1 MRLSIDH
8 RMRYSFSEPQARVVQ
23 LLRMTPLDSA
33 TQTVLDWNIGV
44 DCDARL
50 RQGHDGYG
58 NVTTMLYLD
67 GPIESISL
75 TISGEVLTEDGNGRV
90 TGVAEAL
97 PPLFFLR
104 ETPLTIADDGV
115 RDLAAIVPGRSLD
128 DVYALGALVS
138 ETVKPRERKTPK
150 SRTAAEVVALGSGNV
165 RDCAHAL
172 IATARAAGI
181 PARFVTG
188 HCLTGPNVARHYSS
202 HCWAELHVEG
212 AGWIGFDPSA
222 GCCPGENYVR
232 VAIGLDASDSTPL
245 SGTRRGGGIEEL
257 DIDIRVAR
265 SQAQG

>member
-50 RQGHDGYG
+50 RQGRDGYG
-58 NVTTMLYLD
+58 NVTTMLYID
-67 GPIESISL
+67 GPIEAIEL
-75 TISGEVLTEDGNGRV
+75 IVSGEVLTDDGKGRV
-90 TGVAEAL
+90 SGVPEPL
-97 PPLFFLR
+97 PPLFWLR
-104 ETPLTIADDGV
+104 ETALTEADDTV
-115 RDLAAIVPGRSLD
+115 RDLAAVVSARGLD
-128 DVYALGALVS
+128 GVHALAALVS
-138 ETVKPRERKTPK
+138 ETVKPRDRKTPK
-150 SRTAAEVVALGSGNV
+150 SRTAAEVIALGSGNV

-188 HCLTGPNVARHYSS
+188 HCLTGPNAARHHSS

-212 AGWIGFDPSA
+212 EGWIAFDPSA
-222 GCCPGENYVR
+222 
-232 VAIGLDASDSTPL
+232 A
-245 SGTRRGGGIEEL
+245 
-257 DIDIRVAR
+257 VAR
-265 SQAQG
+265 AKIM